1 MTMTNDKVTLKLT
14 KAESLVLC
22 EWLSRFDSA
31 QMLAFDHPSEERV
44 LWRLQGQLE
53 STLEEPLLPNYK
65 DIIAEARRNV
75 EADSR

>member
-1 MTMTNDKVTLKLT
+1 MTHDDITLKLT

-22 EWLSRFDSA
+22 EWLARFDSV
-31 QMLAFDHPSEERV
+31 QTLAFDHPSEERV

-53 STLEEPLLPNYK
+53 SILEEPLLPNYR
-65 DIIAEARRNV
+65 DIVAEARRNV

>member
-1 MTMTNDKVTLKLT
+1 
-14 KAESLVLC
+14 
-22 EWLSRFDSA
+22 
-31 QMLAFDHPSEERV
+31 V

-53 STLEEPLLPNYK
+53 SILEEPLLPNYR